1 MGGNGHSRGPVFN
14 DITNGIV
21 NTNNNTNNNDILPA
35 VGKFEKFEIDEK
47 CTFPMKSVGEIVI
60 WDEKDQG
67 GYMIDNNG
75 AWAKIEGRQWFGS
88 NIFKNCSKTPLAKR

>member
-1 MGGNGHSRGPVFN
+1 DNRKHGGNAHLRSPIFT
-14 DITNGIV
+14 DPSNGLI
-21 NTNNNTNNNDILPA
+21 NTPNSNNNNNDILPA
-35 VGKFEKFEIDEK
+35 
-47 CTFPMKSVGEIVI
+47 VGEIVI

-88 NIFKNCSKTPLAKR
+88 QIF